1 MNVVEG
7 GRMSTKEVPLRNA
20 MNEVL
25 RDEYVKDNEK
35 GIEYFNRICEK
46 AGIDFRFKLPNRRF
60 NRRIGI
66 YSEARFDLDGNPI
79 TEEQWNAGVADW
91 LPTPEDRAY
100 VKSLMKPCHEKGKI
114 AGWIAPPAK
123 GINNQPFEYEYVKL

>member
-1 MNVVEG
+1 
-7 GRMSTKEVPLRNA
+7 

-35 GIEYFNRICEK
+35 GVEYFNRIVEK
-46 AGIDFRFKLPNRRF
+46 AGVDFRFRLPHRRF

-66 YSEARFDLDGNPI
+66 YSEARFDLDGKLLD
-79 TEEQWNAGVADW
+79 EAAWNAGAERW
-91 LPTPEDRAY
+91 LPTAEERAF
-100 VKSLMKPCHEKGKI
+100 VKSLMVPCHERGKI

-123 GINNQPFEYEYVKL
+123 GVNGQAFDYEYVKA

>member
-1 MNVVEG
+1 
-7 GRMSTKEVPLRNA
+7 

-35 GIEYFNRICEK
+35 GIEYFNRIVEK
-46 AGIDFRFKLPNRRF
+46 AGIGFRFRLPHRRF

-79 TEEQWNAGVADW
+79 DEAKWNADSGEW
-91 LPTPEDRAY
+91 LPSDEDRRF
-100 VKSLMKPCHEKGKI
+100 VKSLMKRCHEKGKI

-123 GINNQPFEYEYVKL
+123 GINGLPFEYEYVKL